1 MMYHF
6 DAQEEVGQKQM
17 CLILRTKENVLGQIV
32 LRLEESEIA
41 EIASLSL
48 NTPDNTMGAVLLL
61 QRAGLQAL
69 LQGKKFLKVDSA
81 HMKPFEVLYQKAG
94 FVKVTPSFSLKAL
107 HPLESLMDLDHAAR
121 ALGFVWEDPQMALA
135 KVREETDEV
144 ALELDQSPYNV
155 AALEA
160 ELGDLIFATLSLGDF
175 LGYEAPKVVLK
186 TALKFASRMDALRR
200 IGDENGAATFKG
212 QEAKT
217 LLSWWAEARVRAS
230 VGASL

>member
-6 DAQEEVGQKQM
+6 DEQEERGQKQTS
-17 CLILRTKENVLGQIV
+17 LILKTKENVLGQIV
-32 LRLEESEIA
+32 LRLDEPEIA

-48 NTPDNTMGAVLLL
+48 NTSDNTMGAILLL

-69 LQGKKFLKVDSA
+69 LQGKKFLKIESA
-81 HMKPFEVLYQKAG
+81 HMTPFEALYLKTG

-144 ALELDQSPYNV
+144 ALELAQSPYNV

-160 ELGDLIFATLSLGDF
+160 ELGDLIFSTFSLGDF
-175 LGYEAPKVVLK
+175 LGYKVPEVVLK
-186 TALKFASRMDALRR
+186 GAFKFASRMDALRR
-200 IGDENGAATFKG
+200 IADENGATTFKG
-212 QEAKT
+212 QETQT

-230 VGASL
+230 AGASL